1 MRDFVLVTGMV
12 LKTGNLGEYDRRL
25 VLLTRERGKI
35 TVFARGARRQNSRFM
50 AACTPFS
57 FGEFK
62 LYEGKS
68 AYNLMDVSVKNYF
81 EELRND
87 YAGACYGMYFLEVA
101 DFYGRENNDEVELLK
116 LLYQSLK
123 ALSNEHLDNRLIR
136 YIYEIKVLC
145 VNGEFPG
152 VPGSG
157 GLLAPT
163 VYAVQYIEASSIEK
177 LYTFTVSEEVLSELS
192 EIAGKLRIRYIGG
205 NFKSLSILEEM
216 TAEI

>member
-1 MRDFVLVTGMV
+1 MRDFVLVTGIV

-25 VLLTRERGKI
+25 VLLTKERGKI

-50 AACTPFS
+50 AACTPLS

-68 AYNLMDVSVKNYF
+68 AYNLMDVSIKNYF
-81 EELRND
+81 EELRSN
-87 YAGACYGMYFLEVA
+87 YMEACYGMYFLEIA
-101 DFYGRENNDEVELLK
+101 DYYGRENNDDTELLK
-116 LLYQSLK
+116 LLYQSLR
-123 ALSNEHLDNRLIR
+123 ALSSHRLDNRLIR
-136 YIYEIKVLC
+136 SIYEVKAVC

-152 VPGSG
+152 IPDNG
-157 GLLAPT
+157 GFLAST
-163 VYAVQYIEASSIEK
+163 VYTIRYIESSSIEK

-192 EIAGKLRIRYIGG
+192 QIAEKMRLRYIDG

-216 TAEI
+216 EL

>member
-1 MRDFVLVTGMV
+1 MRDFVLVTGIV

-25 VLLTRERGKI
+25 VVLTRERGKI

-62 LYEGKS
+62 LYEGKN
-68 AYNLMDVSVKNYF
+68 AYNLTEASIKNYF
-81 EELRND
+81 EELRSD
-87 YAGACYGMYFLEVA
+87 YTGACYGMYFLEIA

-123 ALSNEHLDNRLIR
+123 ALASQRFDSRLVR
-136 YIYEIKVLC
+136 YIYEMKVLC

-152 VPGSG
+152 IPGDREFLPS
-157 GLLAPT
+157 T
-163 VYAVQYIEASSIEK
+163 VYAVRYIEASSIEK

-192 EIAGKLRIRYIGG
+192 EIAGKLRTRYIGG
-205 NFKSLSILEEM
+205 NFKSLAILEEM
-216 TAEI
+216 MF

>member
-12 LKTGNLGEYDRRL
+12 LKTGNVGEYDRRL

-68 AYNLMDVSVKNYF
+68 AYNLMDVSVSNYF
-81 EELRND
+81 EELRSD
-87 YAGACYGMYFLEVA
+87 YTGACYGMYFLEVA
-101 DFYGRENNDEVELLK
+101 DYYGRENNDEVELLK
-116 LLYQSLK
+116 LLYQSLR
-123 ALSNEHLDNRLIR
+123 ALSNEHLHNRLIR
-136 YIYEIKVLC
+136 YIYEMKVLC

-152 VPGSG
+152 IPKDREY
-157 GLLAPT
+157 LPPT
-163 VYAVQYIEASSIEK
+163 VYTIQYIEASSIEK
-177 LYTFTVSEEVLSELS
+177 LYTFTVSDEVLSELS
-192 EIAGKLRIRYIGG
+192 QIAGKLRARFIGG
-205 NFKSLSILEEM
+205 SFKSLSILEEM
-216 TAEI
+216 GI